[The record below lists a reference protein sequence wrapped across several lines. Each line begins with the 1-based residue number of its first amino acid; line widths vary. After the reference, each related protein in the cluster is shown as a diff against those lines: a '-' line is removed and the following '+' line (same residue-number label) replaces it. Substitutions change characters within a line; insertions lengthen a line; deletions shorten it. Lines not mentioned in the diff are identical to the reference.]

1 MNFPPD
7 RHGDNRWNRALD
19 LLIAVWNRHG
29 PDATVDALTA
39 LELSPPAGTEDAAT
53 EEEGAA

>member
-1 MNFPPD
+1 MTTWPPD
-7 RHGDNRWNRALD
+7 RHIDPRWNRALD

-39 LELSPPAGTEDAAT
+39 LELTPA
-53 EEEGAA
+53 EET

>member
-53 EEEGAA
+53 EGAA

>member
-7 RHGDNRWNRALD
+7 RHNDNRWNRALD

-39 LELSPPAGTEDAAT
+39 LEFSPPAGTEDAAT
-53 EEEGAA
+53 RNEGAA